1 MAVNRIKKQKNA
13 ERNIEKD
20 SKNSESVQREYRTM
34 MTELIRL
41 DKFLADMQIGTRSQV
56 KQMIRRKQVSVNGIT
71 ALKPEQKVDCM
82 NDTVTVSGQKVVY
95 EKYRYLLLHKPAG
108 YVTATT
114 DKKEKTVLDLVPE
127 SMRKNLFPV
136 GRLDKDT
143 EGLLLLTD
151 DGALAHRLLSPAH
164 HVDKTYYV
172 QVDGKITEEDQRVFA
187 DGMDIGDEK
196 LTLPAELKTVS
207 VSSEQSTA
215 LVTIREGRY
224 HQIKRMFLARG
235 KKVLYLKRLSMGPIV
250 LGDDLLPGMYR
261 RLTEEEREAL
271 QLLNGKD

>member
-1 MAVNRIKKQKNA
+1 MMA
-13 ERNIEKD
+13 
-20 SKNSESVQREYRTM
+20 
-34 MTELIRL
+34 ELIRL
-41 DKFLADMQIGTRSQV
+41 DKFLADMNIGTRSQV

-82 NDTVTVSGQKVVY
+82 KDTVTVSGQKVVY

-172 QVDGKITEEDQRVFA
+172 QVDGKITEEDQRAFA

-235 KKVLYLKRLSMGPIV
+235 KKVRYLKRLSMGPIV
-250 LGDDLLPGMYR
+250 LEDSLLPGMCR